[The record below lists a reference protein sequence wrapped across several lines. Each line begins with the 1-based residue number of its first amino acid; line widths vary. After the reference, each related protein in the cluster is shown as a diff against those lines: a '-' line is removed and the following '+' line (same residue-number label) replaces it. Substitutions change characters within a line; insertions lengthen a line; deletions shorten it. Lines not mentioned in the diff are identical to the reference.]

1 MTKKLI
7 KVELSEDEVEL
18 IEAIR
23 NYRHTYPNGHP
34 NLLYYAQQV
43 FDRLTDMF

>member
-23 NYRHTYPNGHP
+23 NYRRAYPNGHP